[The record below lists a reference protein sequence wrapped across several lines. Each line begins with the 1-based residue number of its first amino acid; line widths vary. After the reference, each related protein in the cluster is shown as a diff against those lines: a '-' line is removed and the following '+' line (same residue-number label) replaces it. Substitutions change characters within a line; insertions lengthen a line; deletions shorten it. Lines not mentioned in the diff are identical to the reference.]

1 MKIKSSFLLNL
12 GKRVDLSTSASREV
26 RGRARVAI
34 GTLHPVGGATL
45 RACHTLGGGQGGG
58 AAILPLEWRPPWRIM
73 QGADRL
79 STCVK
84 ICIYLHLELDGA
96 RHGERG
102 SLIYIILAKLGNTSF
117 WRARERFYF
126 LVSLIVAG
134 EARRHRQG
142 QRHRS
147 RRTHDSSI
155 TLTATAP
162 RPTRSRTCACAHT
175 PCICTVGLTRAARL
189 SLSGHLTLR
198 ALLRLSRSASPYLRL
213 AKAF

>member
-45 RACHTLGGGQGGG
+45 RACHTLERGGSDPPSTWCHTLGGGQGGG

-117 WRARERFYF
+117 WRAREVLFF
-126 LVSLIVAG
+126 SIID
-134 EARRHRQG
+134 RRR
-142 QRHRS
+142 
-147 RRTHDSSI
+147 
-155 TLTATAP
+155 
-162 RPTRSRTCACAHT
+162 
-175 PCICTVGLTRAARL
+175 
-189 SLSGHLTLR
+189 
-198 ALLRLSRSASPYLRL
+198 
-213 AKAF
+213 